1 MTAVPTLPR
10 QQSTSATSVRVTEQA
25 PRPTDGSWSG
35 RNREYDLLKEFVI
48 ALVVVGL
55 LTAALAALFSSP
67 DEAQVTLT
75 SWSKAAPADFVGTAA
90 TELDG
95 TSASATYGAPYNRSP
110 GAGQKI
116 GPVALQHIAG
126 VTQPVDSATDFI
138 TRPLAGIPG
147 DTALTAA
154 LTAYSAAPASQQAAW
169 SSAYDA
175 ALAKAPDKDPAKVD
189 AGDYGPV
196 PLMLNRLL
204 SLAQAGGLD
213 GALLLQGA
221 FFQTDYTKPLLF
233 IADGAYL
240 ADKGDEQHLAGK
252 QWGMMNETGN
262 YPGQSWLWLYTF
274 WYQVPPFT
282 TSHNADALVMVV
294 MALLSVGLVCVP
306 FIPGLRSI
314 PRWIPVHRLIWRS
327 YYRDPGTLS
336 KTRTGP
342 ANRGAP

>member
-10 QQSTSATSVRVTEQA
+10 QHSPRAPRPAVRLAERA
-25 PRPTDGSWSG
+25 ARPTDGSWAG
-35 RNREYDLLKEFVI
+35 RNREYDLLKEFVV
-48 ALVVVGL
+48 ALIVVGL

-67 DEAQVTLT
+67 DEPQVTLT
-75 SWSKAAPADFVGTAA
+75 SWSTSAPADFVATAA

-95 TSASATYGAPYNRSP
+95 TSASAKYGAPYNHTP
-110 GAGQKI
+110 GTGQKI

-126 VTQPVDSATDFI
+126 VTQPVNTATDFI
-138 TRPLAGIPG
+138 LRPLASVPG
-147 DTALTAA
+147 DSALTTALQTWTAA
-154 LTAYSAAPASQQAAW
+154 AADRQAAW
-169 SSAYDA
+169 SGAYDT
-175 ALAKAPDKDPAKVD
+175 ALQKAPDNNPAKVA
-189 AGDYGPV
+189 AGNYGPV

-204 SLAQAGGLD
+204 ALAKAGGLD

-233 IADGAYL
+233 IADGTYL
-240 ADKGDEQHLAGK
+240 ADKGNQQHLAGK

-282 TSHNADALVMVV
+282 TSGNADALVMSL
-294 MALLSVGLVCVP
+294 MALLSIGLVCVP

-314 PRWIPVHRLIWRS
+314 PRWVPVHRLIWRN
-327 YYRDPGTLS
+327 YYNNPGATPTTP
-336 KTRTGP
+336 K
-342 ANRGAP
+342 